1 MRATHLFRD
10 DDELPSDRFDIQ
22 SLEKNKAYA
31 QQMSADVAAGMR
43 SFYQSMRI
51 GVPDMDKAVTFWT
64 KGCGALVLDTKLVNG
79 VNVTRIGF
87 GPQSI
92 RRDDGAKFALEMVE
106 GPSTRCEPQ
115 PASALRSSS
124 LPSKATRSSFGAL
137 AHMPARITFTR
148 ARSPCPRSFE
158 TGGVLQYVQLA
169 IPIFRLSQV
178 MKNGGD
184 IQSAYGWTQLTAPGG
199 LPLRVHID
207 ESRRDPFEFVA
218 LRTSSLKSSVA
229 HYESLGLRKVDEK
242 SGRKV
247 ELSINKNTIFE
258 NSDAYEPDREVGS
271 ILMSYGDKKAETGV
285 LLLPPLKGAK
295 LITGSNGAAADPMP
309 PVMSFVG
316 APALDRPGPDGVLS
330 VFTPIEEF
338 EASLV
343 KTA

>member
-22 SLEKNKAYA
+22 SLEKNKAYV
-31 QQMSADVAAGMR
+31 QQMSADVAAGIR
-43 SFYQSMRI
+43 SFYQGMRI
-51 GVPDMDKAVTFWT
+51 GVPDMEKAVTFWT

-87 GPQSI
+87 GPQSF

-115 PASALRSSS
+115 PLDRRAFRAEQLSH
-124 LPSKATRSSFGAL
+124 P
-137 AHMPARITFTR
+137 HMPACIAFTP
-148 ARSPCPRSFE
+148 RSPCPRSFE

-184 IQSAYGWTQLTAPGG
+184 IQSSYGWTQLTAPGG

-295 LITGSNGAAADPMP
+295 LIAGSNGAAADPMP

-316 APALDRPGPDGVLS
+316 APDLVERPGPDLGPDGVLS
-330 VFTPIEEF
+330 VFTPIED
-338 EASLV
+338 AV
-343 KTA
+343 

>member
-1 MRATHLFRD
+1 
-10 DDELPSDRFDIQ
+10 
-22 SLEKNKAYA
+22 
-31 QQMSADVAAGMR
+31 
-43 SFYQSMRI
+43 
-51 GVPDMDKAVTFWT
+51 
-64 KGCGALVLDTKLVNG
+64 
-79 VNVTRIGF
+79 
-87 GPQSI
+87 
-92 RRDDGAKFALEMVE
+92 
-106 GPSTRCEPQ
+106 
-115 PASALRSSS
+115 
-124 LPSKATRSSFGAL
+124 
-137 AHMPARITFTR
+137 MPARITFTR

-316 APALDRPGPDGVLS
+316 APALVDRPGPDGVLS

-338 EASLV
+338 EASLL